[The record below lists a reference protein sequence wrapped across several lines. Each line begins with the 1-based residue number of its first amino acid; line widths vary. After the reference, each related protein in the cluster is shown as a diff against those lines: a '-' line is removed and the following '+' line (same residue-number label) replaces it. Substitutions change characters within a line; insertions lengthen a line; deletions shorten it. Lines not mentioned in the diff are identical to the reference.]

1 MYENASSCSPTRQ
14 STVQLLSFHQAEWNN
29 LSVVV
34 VCIYLI
40 MSEAQQ
46 LLNIPLLVNWSGLLS
61 TFFGISGLLIFWK
74 SVKWPFICEIRWHL
88 FFDIY
93 IFCHVKFWLFYLGGI
108 NFLLPQGPGKMT
120 VGTILCPR
128 QRDKASPGLGTK
140 QAKGTVP
147 WAGWKDRC
155 SSSLAPVWW
164 TREGCGRK
172 ARSPQVES
180 LVCG

>member
-93 IFCHVKFWLFYLGGI
+93 ISKYTEHNAWHSVRVYFPLDVVEAGLCILPSPLCVCMCLVRTYNTRSILLTYLEVHNTVLLTIGTRFYG
-108 NFLLPQGPGKMT
+108 
-120 VGTILCPR
+120 
-128 QRDKASPGLGTK
+128 
-140 QAKGTVP
+140 
-147 WAGWKDRC
+147 
-155 SSSLAPVWW
+155 
-164 TREGCGRK
+164 
-172 ARSPQVES
+172 RSPELIH
-180 LVCG
+180 LV